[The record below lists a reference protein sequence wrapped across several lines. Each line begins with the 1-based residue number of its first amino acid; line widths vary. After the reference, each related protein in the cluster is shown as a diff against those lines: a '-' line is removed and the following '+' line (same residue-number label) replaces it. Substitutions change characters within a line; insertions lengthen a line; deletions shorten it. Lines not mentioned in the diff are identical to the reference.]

1 MTVAFQHAPHLLFA
15 LPGQEEFTSAFAI
28 DCMHVAQVLEVGTL
42 TTVPLAPPVVRGII
56 NHNGRIVAAIE
67 PGPLLGLVASPTTQ
81 AQLILLRRDGPR
93 KSSIGLMVESV
104 REIVPRTFL
113 EQVDIKAG
121 PCIAYVAQ
129 WKRRLIHVI
138 NLEPLL
144 ERLGRQFNPRDRGE
158 PLGVVL

>member
-1 MTVAFQHAPHLLFA
+1 MSVLPQHSPHVLFDVC
-15 LPGQEEFTSAFAI
+15 GQEAGTGAFAI
-28 DCMHVAQVLEVGTL
+28 DCTHVAQVIEVGAL

-67 PGPLLGLVASPTTQ
+67 PGPLLGLVEKPSTA
-81 AQLILLRRDGPR
+81 AQLILLRREGPR
-93 KSSIGLMVESV
+93 KSSIGLLVESV
-104 REIVPRTFL
+104 REIVPRMFL